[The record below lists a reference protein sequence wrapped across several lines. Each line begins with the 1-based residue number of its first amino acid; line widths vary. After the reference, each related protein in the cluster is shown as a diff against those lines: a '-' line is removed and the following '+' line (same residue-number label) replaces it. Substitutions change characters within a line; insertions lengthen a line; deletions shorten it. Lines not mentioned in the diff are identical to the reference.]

1 MKSKQPHRD
10 PDFALLLVTLLL
22 LALGLVM
29 VFSASYIIAEE
40 SARDPYFF
48 LRRQAMWNL
57 LGLAGLFFMARF
69 PYWKLRRLSLFLVLA
84 HFIFLVLIF
93 VPGIGHEI
101 NEARRWLAFGSVTV
115 QPAEFSKFALVI
127 FTAAYLSS
135 RSIRM
140 DKFWSS
146 SFIPLCL
153 AGVSFILIFFQPDL
167 GTGLVIMA
175 AVAVIVF
182 MAGIPWK
189 QLAGLGLVSLPLLA
203 GLTIAAP
210 YRMKR
215 LLSFRDPWA
224 DPIEDGYQII
234 QSLFA
239 LGPGHIFGV
248 GLGRSRQKLYYLPQP
263 FNDFI
268 FAVIGE
274 ELGFVGAVTVL
285 LLFFIL
291 IWRGIRIAL
300 AAPDSF
306 GSLLAAGI
314 TASLAIQVLVN
325 IAVVTG
331 SVPVTGLNLPLI
343 SAGGSSAFFAL
354 SGIGIL
360 LNISRYAHR

>member
-1 MKSKQPHRD
+1 MKRQQPQHD

-22 LALGLVM
+22 LAFGLVM

-40 SARDPYFF
+40 SLQDPYFF

-57 LGLAGLFFMARF
+57 LGLAGMFFMARF
-69 PYWKLRRLSLFLVLA
+69 PYWKLRRLSFFLLLA
-84 HFIFLVLIF
+84 NFIFLALIYI
-93 VPGIGHEI
+93 PKIGYEI
-101 NEARRWLAFGSVTV
+101 NGARRWLIFGSVTV
-115 QPAEFSKFALVI
+115 QPSEFSKLAFIIFA
-127 FTAAYLSS
+127 AAYLSS

-140 DKFWSS
+140 DQFWSS
-146 SFIPLCL
+146 SFVPLSL
-153 AGVSFILIFFQPDL
+153 AGVSFVLIFFQPDL
-167 GTGLVIMA
+167 GTGLIIVA

-182 MAGIPWK
+182 MAGIPLK
-189 QLAGLGLVSLPLLA
+189 QLAGLGLISLPLLA
-203 GLTIAAP
+203 GLTMAAP

-224 DPIEDGYQII
+224 DPVKDGYHII

-274 ELGFVGAVTVL
+274 ELGFVGATAVL

-314 TASLAIQVLVN
+314 SAALAIQVLLNV
-325 IAVVTG
+325 AVVTG

-354 SGIGIL
+354 CGIGIL